1 MDDIDAK
8 KRLKATA
15 AVLDQERYNQGLTY
29 EELGRRSG
37 MEKMT
42 AHRYLKGSRDIP
54 YSKLWDLCAA
64 LGVSVIDVITRAE
77 DRAE

>member
-1 MDDIDAK
+1 MKDDDAK

-15 AVLDQERYNQGLTY
+15 DVLDQERYRLGLTY
-29 EELGRRSG
+29 QELGEKAG

-42 AHRYLKGSRDIP
+42 AHRYLKGTRDIP

-64 LGVSVIDVITRAE
+64 LGVSVVDVITRAE
-77 DRAE
+77 DRA